1 MVNNIYHVP
10 RFCHYLSCCKKSMIM
25 SDLLN
30 DSIIEGLWH
39 VLQELLLLDRLHVGA
54 LHLQQYAFLLLLLV
68 LNNFLTLPF
77 WSWQRGQTPVNEIL
91 FTSSDIGHPISCDWC
106 CFRNPEKSCSPRDSW
121 WRQQWPSQSCRC
133 HPRSGPDSC
142 DPDQQQ
148 IYTRWWI
155 SAYGVTIQDWDI
167 GSLSRTLS
175 DGQHYL
181 ACCHMCGL
189 IA

>member
-1 MVNNIYHVP
+1 MP
-10 RFCHYLSCCKKSMIM
+10 RFCHYLSLIM

-39 VLQELLLLDRLHVGA
+39 VLQELLLLDCLHVGA
-54 LHLQQYAFLLLLLV
+54 LHLQQLASLLLLSV
-68 LNNFLTLPF
+68 LNNFVTLPF

-91 FTSSDIGHPISCDWC
+91 FTSSDWHPISCNWC
-106 CFRNPEKSCSPRDSW
+106 WFRNNDQRTRSEKSCSPRDSW
-121 WRQQWPSQSCRC
+121 WRQQWPSRFCRC
-133 HPRSGPDSC
+133 HPRSAPDSC

-148 IYTRWWI
+148 IYTRWWWVSTI
-155 SAYGVTIQDWDI
+155 LAYGVTIQDWDI